1 MPKRLVIGNVELM
14 LYPIFIYFNCPLSIG
29 NLNFFPVLGYV
40 LNEDGKECVDED
52 ECAASNNR
60 ICGNGKY
67 HNGIAFSEIYYLVIT
82 MLS

>member
-1 MPKRLVIGNVELM
+1 MVCRV
-14 LYPIFIYFNCPLSIG
+14 SQIG

-82 MLS
+82 MLSSPILSLINSKNRHLHE